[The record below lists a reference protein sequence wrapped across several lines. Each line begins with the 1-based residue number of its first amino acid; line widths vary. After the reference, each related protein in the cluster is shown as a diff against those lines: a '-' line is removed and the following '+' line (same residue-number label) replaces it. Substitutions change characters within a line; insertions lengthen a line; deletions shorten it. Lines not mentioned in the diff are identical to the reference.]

1 MSKALVIK
9 GANFLANRVEQI
21 SVSDP
26 IPCTGIA
33 LSQNTIEFTQ
43 IGATATL
50 VATLTPTDT
59 TEALSWVSSDED
71 VATVS
76 NGVVTCT
83 GIGTATITAI
93 CGEQSAECAIA
104 SSMTIDMPIT
114 YHKNSTVRY
123 SGSVDIANS
132 KNWIGLV
139 DPATNAWTFYSTEN
153 ILGGYRAFIKTKFAG
168 MYLMP
173 IPNGTKTITANFPSV
188 FNYSALIAAN
198 SNIKSA
204 ASGADGQCAAALK
217 ITRTSTNDGTARTMT
232 LNISDVDAN
241 GFIFSAVASN
251 ESFDA
256 STVTGDVTVTFS

>member
-93 CGEQSAECAIA
+93 CGPFVTVASLSRSSVLQARRSAPFHPRRSRSC
-104 SSMTIDMPIT
+104 
-114 YHKNSTVRY
+114 R
-123 SGSVDIANS
+123 
-132 KNWIGLV
+132 
-139 DPATNAWTFYSTEN
+139 
-153 ILGGYRAFIKTKFAG
+153 
-168 MYLMP
+168 
-173 IPNGTKTITANFPSV
+173 
-188 FNYSALIAAN
+188 
-198 SNIKSA
+198 SA
-204 ASGADGQCAAALK
+204 ASHRARAPFSRPRS
-217 ITRTSTNDGTARTMT
+217 TRC
-232 LNISDVDAN
+232 
-241 GFIFSAVASN
+241 
-251 ESFDA
+251 
-256 STVTGDVTVTFS
+256 

>member
-1 MSKALVIK
+1 MSKALIIK

-33 LSQNTIEFTQ
+33 LSQNTLEFTQ

-50 VATLTPTDT
+50 VATLTPIDT
-59 TEALSWVSSDED
+59 TEALSWASSDED

-93 CGEQSAECAIA
+93 CGEQSAECAVA
-104 SSMTIDMPIT
+104 SSVTIDMLTT
-114 YHKNSTVRY
+114 YQKNQTIRY
-123 SGSVDIANS
+123 SGSVDLEKN

-153 ILGGYRAFIKTKFAG
+153 ILGGYRAFLQTKYAG
-168 MYLMP
+168 MYLMS
-173 IPNGTKTITANFPSV
+173 IPKGTKTITAKYPSAFNF
-188 FNYSALIAAN
+188 SALIAAN

-204 ASGADGQCAAALK
+204 AGGADGQCAAAQK
-217 ITRTSTNDGTARTMT
+217 QTRTSTIDGTARTMT
-232 LNISDVDAN
+232 LDISNVDAN
-241 GFIFSAVASN
+241 GFIFSAVASS